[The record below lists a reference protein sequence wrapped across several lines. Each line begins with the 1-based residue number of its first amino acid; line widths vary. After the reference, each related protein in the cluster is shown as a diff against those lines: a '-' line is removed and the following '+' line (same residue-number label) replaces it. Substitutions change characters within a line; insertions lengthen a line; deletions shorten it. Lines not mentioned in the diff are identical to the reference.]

1 MADNRETGVMVA
13 QPSPMGLISA
23 EQQRAIAEV
32 QAAMILARMTPRD
45 EQRAETRILAD
56 CERPSFVEVSMY
68 AFAKGGTDI
77 SGLSIHTAQAMARHW
92 GNIQY
97 GTREVEQ
104 SDGES
109 VMQSYCWDLETNVKK
124 EMVFT
129 VRHLRDRR
137 DGPQQLTSP
146 RDIYELTANQGS
158 RRTRACILGI
168 IPEELADKARQK
180 IEETLLKIAEP
191 TPDRVKRILAFF
203 ESLGVS
209 QGQVE
214 AVVQRKMDALK
225 PIHMVR
231 LIKIANSLR
240 DGMSAPGDWFKG
252 ASNVVSMPTR
262 KSGGKADQEPAAS
275 ETKPASDETT
285 GASGETA
292 APETETP
299 GPASET
305 ASTSAEPA
313 PAASAAPADPAT
325 IKPLAYGDGQVVHIL
340 RVWRPNPQKSG
351 HCVETSDGLA
361 VAYDAKVVAA
371 LEEVAKSNAPVTLR
385 YTRTTFQPAPVR
397 IEGVSVVEPE
407 KKPRGNGRR
416 GPAKGLELPD
426 AADIFGAGREPGQE
440 G

>member
-1 MADNRETGVMVA
+1 MVA

-45 EQRAETRILAD
+45 EARAETRILAD

-68 AFAKGGTDI
+68 AFARGGTDI
-77 SGLSIHTAQAMARHW
+77 SGLSIHAAQAMARHW
-92 GNIQY
+92 GNVQY

-104 SDGES
+104 GDGES

-168 IPEELADKARQK
+168 IPEELADKARRK
-180 IEETLLKIAEP
+180 IEETLLKLAEP
-191 TPDRVKRILAFF
+191 TPDRIKRILAFF

-214 AVVQRKMDALK
+214 AVVQRKVDALK

-262 KSGGKADQEPAAS
+262 KSGGKADQEPATS
-275 ETKPASDETT
+275 ETKPASDETAT
-285 GASGETA
+285 ASGETA
-292 APETETP
+292 APETATSA
-299 GPASET
+299 PASET
-305 ASTSAEPA
+305 TATA
-313 PAASAAPADPAT
+313 AAPPDPAT
-325 IKPLAYGDGQVVHIL
+325 IKPLAYGDGQVVRIL
-340 RVWRPNPQKSG
+340 RVWRPNPQKAG

-361 VAYDAKVVAA
+361 LAYDEKVVGA